1 METANLVLKLRLKS
15 DICCMVSEDV
25 GAADRR
31 GSGCAIRQEYVPHI
45 RIILEHYL
53 TCCTDYSLA
62 EADSLEEYFK
72 NILELSDN
80 MPDKADRLYNC
91 GVGLH
96 RSFINTE
103 RKGDTFFVALVE
115 LSGKHTLIRFGD
127 ALQILFLD
135 DLYSIYEVA
144 I

>member
-1 METANLVLKLRLKS
+1 MLDGVGRQE
-15 DICCMVSEDV
+15 

-31 GSGCAIRQEYVPHI
+31 RSGCAIRQEYVPHI

-53 TCCTDYSLA
+53 TCCTDYLV
-62 EADSLEEYFK
+62 ADCLKEIVK

-91 GVGLH
+91 GVGFH

-135 DLYSIYEVA
+135 DLYPIYEVA